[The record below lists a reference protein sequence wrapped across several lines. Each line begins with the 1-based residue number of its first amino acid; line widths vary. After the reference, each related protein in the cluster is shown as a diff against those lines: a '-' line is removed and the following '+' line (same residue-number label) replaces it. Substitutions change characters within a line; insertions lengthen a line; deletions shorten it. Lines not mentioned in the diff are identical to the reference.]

1 MPEQLPMKQILWSSA
16 TRFHDWWDCKFPS
29 DLLKQAKSAK
39 IIGSVEWVKQGWG
52 RTSKL
57 KPIQGVESID
67 SYLLEIFPKSEK
79 PLILEAGGTQPQSWK
94 LSLYIP
100 PFNQQEQRVDGYG
113 LIKIIF
119 EGASFQAPE
128 PSSTLLETFLATHT
142 PDNTEFAFI
151 HPYLHWSQLE
161 DGNYN
166 FPVTFRPMFAGVYWA
181 NYLGLGHIELFD
193 KQKLNSLSAYHVQWM
208 DDRGLFLVVTP
219 NLVDVTTPTIEEEML
234 KLTEEFRRARQ

>member
-1 MPEQLPMKQILWSSA
+1 MEQILWSSA
-16 TRFHDWWDCKFPS
+16 TRFHDWWACKFPF
-29 DLLKQAKSAK
+29 DLLKQAKFARV
-39 IIGSVEWVKQGWG
+39 IGSVEWIKQGWG

-57 KPIQGVESID
+57 KQIHDEESID
-67 SYLLEIFPKSEK
+67 SYLLKILPKSEK
-79 PLILEAGGTQPQSWK
+79 TFILEAGGTKPHSWK

-100 PFNQQEQRVDGYG
+100 PFSQQKQRVDGYSM
-113 LIKIIF
+113 IKIIF
-119 EGASFQAPE
+119 EGASLQAPE
-128 PSSTLLETFLATHT
+128 HSSTLLETFFATHT

-166 FPVTFRPMFAGVYWA
+166 SPVTFRPMFAGVYWA

-193 KQKLNSLSAYHVQWM
+193 RQKLNSLSAYHVKWI
-208 DDRGLFLVVTP
+208 DDRGLFLVITP
-219 NLVDVTTPTIEEEML
+219 NLADVLTPAIEEKML